1 MASIGIILTEEEK
14 RAILD
19 KYPEPPRRKPPQPK
33 PKPALV
39 ATVSEKFAEAARTN
53 PGNVRL
59 SVTAKDETVVVE
71 RPRRTEV
78 LEVLAVDVEGRPA
91 KARRYDTLTG
101 EWGVVDFEKGYR
113 QPSGAVHSY
122 DPLSALQREDD

>member
-1 MASIGIILTEEEK
+1 MTSTGVIFTEEEK

-39 ATVSEKFAEAARTN
+39 ATVSEKLAEAVRAN
-53 PGNVRL
+53 PESVRL
-59 SVTAKDETVVVE
+59 SALAEDQTVVVD

-78 LEVLAVDVEGRPA
+78 LEVLEVDVDGRPA
-91 KARRYDTLTG
+91 RARRYDAVTN
-101 EWGVVDFEKGYR
+101 EWGFVEFSQGYR
-113 QPSGAVHSY
+113 QLSGAVHSY
-122 DPLSALQREDD
+122 DQLSALQREDD

>member
-59 SVTAKDETVVVE
+59 SVTAKDETCLLYTSPS
-71 RPRRTEV
+71 PR
-78 LEVLAVDVEGRPA
+78 D
-91 KARRYDTLTG
+91 
-101 EWGVVDFEKGYR
+101 R
-113 QPSGAVHSY
+113 QKSRMPS
-122 DPLSALQREDD
+122 SA